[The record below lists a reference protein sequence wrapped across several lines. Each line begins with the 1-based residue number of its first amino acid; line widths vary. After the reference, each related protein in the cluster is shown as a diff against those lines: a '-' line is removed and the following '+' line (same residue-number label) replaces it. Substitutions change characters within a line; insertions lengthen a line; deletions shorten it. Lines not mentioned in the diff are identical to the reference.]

1 MGDKVSEHSPTTSA
15 LFQSI
20 RVGEIALG
28 HRVVFAP
35 LTRCRANSRGVP
47 TELAVEYYAQRASV
61 PGSLLI
67 SEATY
72 VSRAAEG
79 RSANAPGVWNEE
91 QVAAWKKVADAV
103 HAQGSYIFMQIW
115 ALGRAAR
122 LEYIRQQD
130 PDFAYVSASDVC
142 LSGKEETPRPL
153 ITSEIK
159 DYIAA
164 FAQAARNAVIGAGF
178 DGVEI
183 HGAHGYLVDQFIQE
197 TSNKR
202 TDEYGGS
209 VENRC
214 RFALEVVNAVT
225 QAVGEH
231 KTAIR
236 ISPWSTFQDMR
247 MPDPV
252 PTFTYLVSRLAE
264 DHPSLAYLHVVE
276 PGISGSTDM
285 SPAVGESN
293 DFIRKIWLPRPLVSA
308 GGYTREKAMR
318 VAEETGQLIAFGR
331 AFVSNPDLPLR
342 LMKDIPL
349 TEWDRD
355 VFYTPEDPHGYID
368 YPVSEVAVAAFAAF
382 R

>member
-1 MGDKVSEHSPTTSA
+1 MGDILERSPTTNA
-15 LFQSI
+15 LFQPV
-20 RVGEIALG
+20 RVGEITLG
-28 HRVVFAP
+28 HRVVLAP
-35 LTRCRANSRGVP
+35 LTRCRANHRGVH

-61 PGSLLI
+61 PGTLLI

-79 RSANAPGVWNEE
+79 RSANAPGVWNED

-103 HAQGSYIFMQIW
+103 HAKGSYIFMQIW

-122 LEYIRQQD
+122 LEYIREQD
-130 PDFAYVSASDVC
+130 PDFAYVSASDVP
-142 LSGKEETPRPL
+142 LSGREESPRPL
-153 ITSEIK
+153 AASEIK
-159 DYIAA
+159 EYIQA
-164 FAQAARNAVIGAGF
+164 FAQAARNAVVGAGF

-183 HGAHGYLVDQFIQE
+183 HAAHGYLIDQFTQE
-197 TSNKR
+197 MSNKR
-202 TDEYGGS
+202 TNEYGGS
-209 VENRC
+209 IENRC
-214 RFALEVVNAVT
+214 RFALEIVDAVS
-225 QAVGEH
+225 QAVGEQ

-247 MPDPV
+247 MVDPV
-252 PTFTYLVSRLAE
+252 PTFTYLVNRLAE
-264 DHPSLAYLHVVE
+264 DHPDLAYLHVVQV
-276 PGISGSTDM
+276 GISGGTDM
-285 SPAVGESN
+285 VPGVGESN

-308 GGYTREKAMR
+308 GGYTREKAMQ

-349 TEWDRD
+349 AAWDRD

-368 YPVSEVAVAAFAAF
+368 YPTAEAAMTA
-382 R
+382 